1 MAGRIFTEEDPEAA
15 ELVPLRTNRNERTDD
30 FDTDRAIERQTRYQD
45 LLPYG
50 TEPAAAWPRQWVI
63 YVAEVE
69 KAAGYAICGNR
80 LRESEVQ
87 ELIKGE
93 KITEEESVEN
103 PLIQVCKFKAGLDT
117 SHPGNGRCYRHGG
130 STDASD
136 KFSLLSHSTLSPRV
150 REFFE
155 SEELLD
161 LRGAIAVVWAAADAI
176 LGLEGEEVVAS
187 SAVDLGA
194 LMTRVGN
201 LTKQHN
207 DIMEKRKI
215 TIEVPEFIAWAEH
228 FYELAIRY
236 IQDGEKNVQ
245 GFLSEAQSYYNATV
259 TLKVGL
265 GGSGNSDTKID

>member
-1 MAGRIFTEEDPEAA
+1 MAGRIFTEEDPESA
-15 ELVPLRTNRNERTDD
+15 ELVPLRTNRTERTDD

-50 TEPAAAWPRQWVI
+50 TEPAASWSRQWVT

-69 KAAGYAICGNR
+69 KVAGYAICGNR

-87 ELIKGE
+87 QLIKGE

-103 PLIQVCKFKAGLDT
+103 PLVQVCKFKAGLDT

-130 STDASD
+130 STDPSD

-176 LGLEGEEVVAS
+176 LGIEGEEVVAS